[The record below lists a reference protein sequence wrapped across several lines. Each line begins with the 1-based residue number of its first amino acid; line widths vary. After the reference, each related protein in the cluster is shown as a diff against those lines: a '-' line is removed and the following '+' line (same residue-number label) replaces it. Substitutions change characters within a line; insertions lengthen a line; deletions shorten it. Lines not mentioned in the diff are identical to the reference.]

1 MAAQQEDHGS
11 GTAAVERWRL
21 FHDLRRRNERRADVA
36 AMLEAKR
43 RQRIERVMQVA
54 RQRRFRKNP

>member
-1 MAAQQEDHGS
+1 MAAHQQDPGS

-36 AMLEAKR
+36 RMLEAKR
-43 RQRIERVMQVA
+43 QQRIERVMQVA